1 LHNNT
6 KEYVG
11 KHDLHL
17 PLPIQLL
24 KRIDDFAETF
34 NQATRT
40 IAIIQLLEIGLSIAY
55 NLGKINNP
63 EIVDQLSVKFKE
75 GQLVDWIS
83 ELDHKQ
89 LETVYSILK
98 TEYDERLNKSPKWM
112 RVQK

>member
-1 LHNNT
+1 MHNNN
-6 KEYVG
+6 KGYVG

-17 PLPIQLL
+17 RLSIDLL
-24 KRIDDFAETF
+24 KRIDEFATTF

-75 GQLVDWIS
+75 GQLVDWIRD
-83 ELDHKQ
+83 LDHKQ

-112 RVQK
+112 SVRK

>member
-1 LHNNT
+1 MHNNS
-6 KEYVG
+6 KGYVG

-17 PLPIQLL
+17 PLPIELL
-24 KRIDDFAETF
+24 KRIDEFAGTF

-40 IAIIQLLEIGLSIAY
+40 IAIIQLVEIGLSIAY

-75 GQLVDWIS
+75 GQLVDWIRD
-83 ELDHKQ
+83 LDHKQ

-98 TEYDERLNKSPKWM
+98 TEYEERLNKSPKWM